1 MDKEKILLAGKIAKQ
16 VREYIK
22 PQIKKDTPL
31 LEIAE
36 KIESK
41 ITELGGK
48 PAFPTNLSINEIT
61 AHYTPAHNDEA
72 LAHGLL
78 KIDFGVHIDGW
89 IADTAFSLDL
99 ENTEESKGDALV
111 ELRYNGE
118 IVRKI
123 IFPAYKIYN
132 IAAHFS
138 DIVNSEINNESR
150 GYAIAASDG
159 LGGFA
164 PIEDVT
170 HSQKG

>member
-1 MDKEKILLAGKIAKQ
+1 MDRVKEGSSL
-16 VREYIK
+16 
-22 PQIKKDTPL
+22 
-31 LEIAE
+31 
-36 KIESK
+36 
-41 ITELGGK
+41 
-48 PAFPTNLSINEIT
+48 FNLDDRGFNVQ
-61 AHYTPAHNDEA
+61 AWY
-72 LAHGLL
+72 
-78 KIDFGVHIDGW
+78 
-89 IADTAFSLDL
+89 L

-138 DIVNSEINNESR
+138 DIVDSEINNESR

-164 PIEDVT
+164 QIEDVT